1 MKSFDLAKLAAAQG
15 GEYVLAARDLH
26 SRACYLVYGLLKP
39 GEQGRLIKPG
49 DGYEEI
55 LCTVT
60 GSLLMKLSG
69 GEVALEHGHAVH
81 IKPTDSF
88 YISNPNNDPVV
99 YVIAGG
105 RSESDQA

>member
-15 GEYVLAARDLH
+15 GEYVLAAKDLH
-26 SRACYLVYGLLKP
+26 SQACYLVYGHLNP
-39 GEQGRLIKPG
+39 GERNRLIRPG

-55 LCTVT
+55 LCTIT

-69 GEVALEHGHAVH
+69 GEVALEQGHAVH

-88 YISNPNNDPVV
+88 YISNPNNNPVV

-105 RSESDQA
+105 RSESDQG

>member
-1 MKSFDLAKLAAAQG
+1 MSWPRRTCIA
-15 GEYVLAARDLH
+15 E
-26 SRACYLVYGLLKP
+26 ACYLVYGLLKP
-39 GEQGRLIKPG
+39 GERDRLIKPG
-49 DGYEEI
+49 EGYEEI
-55 LCTVT
+55 LCTIT

-69 GEVALEHGHAVH
+69 GEVALEQGHAVH

-105 RSESDQA
+105 RSESDQG

>member
-15 GEYVLAARDLH
+15 GEYVLAAKDLD
-26 SRACYLVYGLLKP
+26 SRACYLVYGVLKP

-55 LCTVT
+55 LCAVT
-60 GSLLMKLSG
+60 GALLMKLSG
-69 GEVALEHGHAVH
+69 GDVALEQGHAVH

-88 YISNPNNDPVV
+88 YVSNPNDDPVV

-105 RSESDQA
+105 RSESDQG

>member
-1 MKSFDLAKLAAAQG
+1 VKSFDLAKLAEAQG
-15 GEYVLAARDLH
+15 GEYVLAARDLD
-26 SRACYLVYGLLKP
+26 SRACYLVYGHLKP

-55 LCTVT
+55 LCAVT

-69 GEVALEHGHAVH
+69 REVALEQGHAVH

-88 YISNPNNDPVV
+88 YVSNPNNDPVV

-105 RSESDQA
+105 RSESDQG